1 MGNKEHQDKTNL
13 IINYLPPTM
22 SEGTLATLFS
32 PYGLL
37 ERCKIVVDL
46 QTLRSRGYGFVKYD
60 NALSA
65 ERALTA
71 LNGYELNGKKLKV
84 ALARPQSKAI
94 MNSNLYIT
102 NIPIHYND
110 NNLFCLFQEFGN
122 IVECKVLLDRNG
134 QSRGVGFVRMDTHHH
149 AMQAMQAMDQ
159 YVIDSKHPPLTVK
172 LVQRRLRKT
181 QNDTKQQTQKMKTRN
196 NYHQKRGYYRPK
208 EPKPYFPA
216 PMYRD
221 QAVYGSSQAMN
232 VGVQYQPYPT
242 NIHMANVQINN
253 PPNNA
258 L

>member
-1 MGNKEHQDKTNL
+1 MGGDVSSDPTKTANEIPTQTEDVTTSGQPEKKEAEEDRTNL

-122 IVECKVLLDRNG
+122 IVECKVLLD
-134 QSRGVGFVRMDTHHH
+134 
-149 AMQAMQAMDQ
+149 
-159 YVIDSKHPPLTVK
+159 
-172 LVQRRLRKT
+172 
-181 QNDTKQQTQKMKTRN
+181 
-196 NYHQKRGYYRPK
+196 
-208 EPKPYFPA
+208 
-216 PMYRD
+216 
-221 QAVYGSSQAMN
+221 
-232 VGVQYQPYPT
+232 
-242 NIHMANVQINN
+242 
-253 PPNNA
+253 
-258 L
+258 